1 MPSQAPCRQA
11 PHDDEAL
18 GVDRGAAVLLT
29 AFTGGLVAL
38 QAPINSTLGRSIG
51 TWQAAFLSFAIGTVA
66 LALVAA
72 LATGGLSQIAGVRDV
87 SLVYLTGGL
96 LGAVYV
102 TSILVTVR
110 TLGLGGV
117 TAATIA
123 AQLAVSVVVDHFG
136 LLGVDKQPITAGRVA
151 GVVLL
156 SLGTYLVVRD

>member
-1 MPSQAPCRQA
+1 M
-11 PHDDEAL
+11 
-18 GVDRGAAVLLT
+18 DRGAAVLLT

-38 QAPINSTLGRSIG
+38 QAPINSGLGRSIG
-51 TWQAAFLSFAIGTVA
+51 TWQAAFLSFAIGTAA
-66 LALVAA
+66 LALIAA
-72 LATGGLSQIAGVRDV
+72 LAGGGMGAISGVRDV

-136 LLGVDKQPITAGRVA
+136 LLGVAKQPITAARVA

-156 SLGTYLVVRD
+156 GLGTYLVVRD